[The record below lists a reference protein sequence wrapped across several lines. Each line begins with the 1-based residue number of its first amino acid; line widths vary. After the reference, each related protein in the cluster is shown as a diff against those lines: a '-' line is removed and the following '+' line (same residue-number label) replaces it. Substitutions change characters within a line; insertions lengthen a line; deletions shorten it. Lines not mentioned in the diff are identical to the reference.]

1 MPIPLDPSK
10 RPSTRPTDGFA
21 TIPEAVEAI
30 ARGEIVVVV
39 DDEDRENEG
48 DLIMAAEFASPETI
62 AFFVR
67 HTSGVIC
74 VPLTGER
81 LDDLDI
87 PLMVRENTEAQRTAF
102 TYSVDYRHGT
112 TTGISAADRA
122 ATIRALIDPQTRPA
136 DLARPGHIFPL
147 RYAEGG
153 VLKRAG
159 HTEAAVDLSRMAG
172 LTPAGVLCEIV
183 RPDGEMARVP
193 DLLEFCAE
201 HGLLMITIAELIR
214 YRRQTEKLVRRI
226 AEARIPTAWGDFT
239 CYVYESVLDGEQH
252 VALVRGAVQGTGDVL
267 VRVHSECLTGDVLG
281 SLRCDC
287 GVQLDAALARIA
299 EEDLGVLVYL
309 RGHEGRG
316 IGIGH
321 KIRAYSL
328 QDEGRDTV
336 DANLELGLPV
346 DSREYG
352 IGSQILVDLGITTMR
367 LMTNNPAKYG
377 GLEGYGLRIVDRVPL
392 QVAPNPEN
400 LAYLRTKRER
410 LGHLIEGLD
419 CGGGR
424 PPRYRHSGAAARR
437 CRSAGGDRQRSL
449 QRPRHRPAARRSPA
463 GARPH
468 GRDRDR

>member
-267 VRVHSECLTGDVLG
+267 VRVHSECLTGA
-281 SLRCDC
+281 LRCDC

-419 CGGGR
+419 
-424 PPRYRHSGAAARR
+424 
-437 CRSAGGDRQRSL
+437 
-449 QRPRHRPAARRSPA
+449 
-463 GARPH
+463 
-468 GRDRDR
+468 